1 MTTTE
6 FTHTGKM
13 RVKIITK
20 DFGIIATRHEPYSR
34 GRYED
39 LTTELEELG
48 DGCHKEDNSYT
59 LQDEKGN
66 AIVLNP
72 FILRNSIYMVELQP
86 ADLTNL
92 VHPK

>member
-1 MTTTE
+1 
-6 FTHTGKM
+6 M

-20 DFGIIATRHEPYSR
+20 DFGIITTRHEPYSR
-34 GRYED
+34 ERYEE
-39 LTTELEELG
+39 LTTEMEVIG
-48 DGCHKEDNSYT
+48 DGCHKDDNSYT

-72 FILRNSIYMVELQP
+72 FILRNSVFMVELQP

-92 VHPK
+92 VCPK

>member
-1 MTTTE
+1 
-6 FTHTGKM
+6 M

-20 DFGIIATRHEPYSR
+20 DFGIISTRHEPYSR
-34 GRYED
+34 ERYEE
-39 LTTELEELG
+39 LTTQMEQIG

-72 FILRNSIYMVELQP
+72 FILRNSVYMVELQP

>member
-1 MTTTE
+1 
-6 FTHTGKM
+6 M

-20 DFGIIATRHEPYSR
+20 DFGIITTRHEPYSR
-34 GRYED
+34 ERYEE
-39 LTTELEELG
+39 LTTEMEVIG
-48 DGCHKEDNSYT
+48 DGCHKGDNSYT

-72 FILRNSIYMVELQP
+72 FILRNSVFMVELQP

-92 VHPK
+92 VYPK